1 MDAINDPNTPN
12 MDAPES
18 GDSPERERMARG
30 DRTEREMQQS
40 SRKEGEAKRRDVED
54 PKVTG

>member
-30 DRTEREMQQS
+30 DRKASEMRQGPPGEGQTS
-40 SRKEGEAKRRDVED
+40 QEQAQKKE
-54 PKVTG
+54 